1 MNNEKMAI
9 SRKQIA
15 SEVPMVANE
24 ITDDCIYTGLFGS
37 LDSDRMNVIA
47 NKITKICEE
56 KQISVVIIDLGN
68 VDAIDTAVSG
78 HLSNLVNILRLVGSE
93 PIICG
98 ITSALANTMV
108 KAGVSLDR
116 INIKRNLKDALQE
129 SLKLTGYKLAKITQ
143 D

>member
-24 ITDDCIYTGLFGS
+24 ITDGCIYTGLFGS
-37 LDSDRMNVIA
+37 LDSARMNIIGA
-47 NKITKICEE
+47 KITQLCEE
-56 KQISVVIIDLGN
+56 KEISVVIIDLGN
-68 VDAIDTAVSG
+68 VKAIDTAVAG
-78 HLSNLVNILRLVGSE
+78 YINNLGNTLKFVGVE

-98 ITSALANTMV
+98 ITSELANTMV
-108 KAGVSLDR
+108 KAGVKLENLIVS
-116 INIKRNLKDALQE
+116 RNLKSALKE
-129 SLKLTGYKLAKITQ
+129 SFKLTGYTLVKNI